1 MEKGLCK
8 EAEAQL
14 RVAEEVH
21 YSMDPSNQ
29 DMQVGR
35 TRGQVQVVVDVED
48 RAVDANMVDLDLDL
62 DLENGMAVVEN
73 YKEERFDYIQTLLVA
88 EEEVQAVVENYKEE
102 KFDYIPTLQVA
113 EEEAGMQE
121 PGVVEK
127 NQAYV
132 QSRSASGD
140 WILVADEHA
149 QLKDKYTHLNFYYP
163 GN

>member
-14 RVAEEVH
+14 RVAVEVH

-35 TRGQVQVVVDVED
+35 TRGQVEVVVGIED
-48 RAVDANMVDLDLDL
+48 AAVDANMVDLDL
-62 DLENGMAVVEN
+62 ENRKAVVEN
-73 YKEERFDYIQTLLVA
+73 YKEERFEYIQTLLVA
-88 EEEVQAVVENYKEE
+88 EQGVQAVVENYEE
-102 KFDYIPTLQVA
+102 KFDYILTLQVA

-127 NQAYV
+127 DWVYV
-132 QSRSASGD
+132 QFRLASGD
-140 WILVADEHA
+140 WISEADEHA
-149 QLKDKYTHLNFYYP
+149 RLKDKYTHLNSYYP

>member
-14 RVAEEVH
+14 RVAVEVH

-35 TRGQVQVVVDVED
+35 TRGQVEVVVGIED
-48 RAVDANMVDLDLDL
+48 AAVDANMVDLDLDL
-62 DLENGMAVVEN
+62 ENR
-73 YKEERFDYIQTLLVA
+73 K
-88 EEEVQAVVENYKEE
+88 AVVENYKEE

-127 NQAYV
+127 DWVYV
-132 QSRSASGD
+132 QFRLASGD
-140 WILVADEHA
+140 WILEADEHA
-149 QLKDKYTHLNFYYP
+149 RLKDKYTHLNSYYP

>member
-14 RVAEEVH
+14 RVAVEVH

-35 TRGQVQVVVDVED
+35 TRGQVEVVVGIED
-48 RAVDANMVDLDLDL
+48 AAVDANMVDLDLDL
-62 DLENGMAVVEN
+62 ENRKAVVEN
-73 YKEERFDYIQTLLVA
+73 YKEERFEYIQTLLVA
-88 EEEVQAVVENYKEE
+88 EQGVQAVVENYEE
-102 KFDYIPTLQVA
+102 KFDYILTLQVA

-127 NQAYV
+127 DWVYV
-132 QSRSASGD
+132 QFRLASGD
-140 WILVADEHA
+140 WILEADEHA
-149 QLKDKYTHLNFYYP
+149 RLKDKYTHLNSYYP